1 MEFPIAAAL
10 SSGVRQRSWMQDSC
24 IQPAAILR
32 IEAVYSP
39 CIIISENIS
48 VDYGFDLITGHS
60 VGGDLIEFLF
70 FQCSKETF
78 HSGVIK
84 AFPCTAKAL
93 DHTI

>member
-1 MEFPIAAAL
+1 MRRRCLRGSGSVHGCKIPIYNRRP
-10 SSGVRQRSWMQDSC
+10 SS
-24 IQPAAILR
+24 R

-84 AFPCTAKAL
+84 AFPCAAKAL